1 MHPDIQNNLKIR
13 PAHIASFIVFLL
25 VSMSTLTAKVYA
37 TDAVWPSKTT
47 YKYANV
53 NGKKYFIEKQASN
66 MSKQLYFYM
75 VIRRHHIATVSL
87 FRFYLGV
94 IM

>member
-37 TDAVWPSKTT
+37 TDA
-47 YKYANV
+47 
-53 NGKKYFIEKQASN
+53 GQDHE
-66 MSKQLYFYM
+66 LYLDLK
-75 VIRRHHIATVSL
+75 V
-87 FRFYLGV
+87 
-94 IM
+94 